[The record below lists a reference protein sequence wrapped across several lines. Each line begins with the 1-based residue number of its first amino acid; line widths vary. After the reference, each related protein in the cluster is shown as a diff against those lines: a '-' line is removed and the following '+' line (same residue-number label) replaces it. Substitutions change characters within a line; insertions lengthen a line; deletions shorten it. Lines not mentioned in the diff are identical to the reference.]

1 MSKRVA
7 SREHAPFPR
16 FSCQVIRVGRGKR
29 AGGRSERG
37 GATGSGH
44 APSQYILTARSHT
57 PRPPGL
63 SPLNANTRAH
73 PLASVSLQAC
83 FSSTAY
89 QLYQRH
95 LRQSKHEQQPSRR
108 KSSGRHHHLAGLVK
122 VLAFASNNR
131 PTTPPPKLT
140 SRLDDKAHTFARF
153 CLAYII
159 PAQVFV
165 TWMSALVPH
174 H

>member
-1 MSKRVA
+1 MSTRLFQGFRARSSEWGEAKG
-7 SREHAPFPR
+7 REEGAREEGRQAAGTRPR
-16 FSCQVIRVGRGKR
+16 NN
-29 AGGRSERG
+29 
-37 GATGSGH
+37 
-44 APSQYILTARSHT
+44 YILTARSHT

-63 SPLNANTRAH
+63 SPLNAITRAH

-83 FSSTAY
+83 FSSTAC

-108 KSSGRHHHLAGLVK
+108 KSSGRHRHLAGLVK

-131 PTTPPPKLT
+131 PTNPPPKLT
-140 SRLDDKAHTFARF
+140 SRLDDKAHTFARS

-165 TWMSALVPH
+165 AWTSALVPH